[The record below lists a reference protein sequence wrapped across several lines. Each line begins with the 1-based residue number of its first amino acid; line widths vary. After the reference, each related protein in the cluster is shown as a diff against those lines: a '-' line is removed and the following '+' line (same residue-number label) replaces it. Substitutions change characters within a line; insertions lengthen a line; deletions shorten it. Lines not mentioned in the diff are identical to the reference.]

1 MEMLRVNW
9 CVMFVSNVVTCDVIR
24 IAHNLVGRGGGFGG
38 GLGHKDRKH
47 LQVYIPLFLA
57 FNAIGWM
64 VLAIQTVGVLTL
76 KALLVSKL
84 ALIVTTFVIAKRM
97 MDRATER

>member
-1 MEMLRVNW
+1 MP
-9 CVMFVSNVVTCDVIR
+9 SNRQCFRT
-24 IAHNLVGRGGGFGG
+24 GRGGGFGG
-38 GLGHKDRKH
+38 GLVGHKDRKH

-57 FNAIGWM
+57 FNAVGWM
-64 VLAIQTVGVLTL
+64 VLAIKTVGVLTL

-84 ALIVTTFVIAKRM
+84 ALIVTSVVIVKRM

>member
-1 MEMLRVNW
+1 MHANTLNTHPFRCLSLFVL
-9 CVMFVSNVVTCDVIR
+9 CVV
-24 IAHNLVGRGGGFGG
+24 VGRGGGFGG
-38 GLGHKDRKH
+38 LGGRRDRKH

-57 FNAIGWM
+57 FNAVGWM
-64 VLAIQTVGVLTL
+64 VLAIKTVGVLTM